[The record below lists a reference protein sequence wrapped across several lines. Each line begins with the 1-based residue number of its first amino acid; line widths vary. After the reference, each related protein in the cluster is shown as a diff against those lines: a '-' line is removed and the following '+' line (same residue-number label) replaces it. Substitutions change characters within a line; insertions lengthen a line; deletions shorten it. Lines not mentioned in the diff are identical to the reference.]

1 MTVKLVNTRNLA
13 MIYIALV
20 VVCFTVGYFNAEVE
34 RSPEDVEKLGTHFI
48 WFVFIA
54 NTVTILFMYVLSSVG
69 LAIPFIIKN
78 LYSIGYAAKA
88 SGIPPLIYFPVS
100 LIHGIFELIVLF
112 LVLRSCI
119 QNIKIL
125 IFIKKG
131 RESKRMFWVF
141 NKRLLRVE
149 IPLAVVLLM
158 VGALLE
164 ILVSNPLVHA
174 IVG

>member
-1 MTVKLVNTRNLA
+1 MTAKLVDTRNLA
-13 MIYIALV
+13 FIYIAIV
-20 VVCFTVGYFNAEVE
+20 VVCFSVGYFNAGVG
-34 RSPEDVEKLGTHFI
+34 RPPDDVEKLGTHFI

-54 NTVTILFMYVLSSVG
+54 NTITILFMYLLSTVG

-100 LIHGIFELIVLF
+100 LIHGIFELIALF
-112 LVLRSCI
+112 LVLFTCI

-125 IFIKKG
+125 ILIKKG
-131 RESKRMFWVF
+131 GESQSAFWTF
-141 NKRLLRVE
+141 NKRLLRRE
-149 IPLAVVLLM
+149 IPLTVVLLI

-164 ILVSNPLVHA
+164 ILVSNRLIAA